1 MSILKII
8 KNNINLF
15 IVFVLFTIINLLSF
29 TFGADLRSSLHYGI
43 KNIAKVNKLIPITV
57 TIENKDSDIFKG
69 KLLVDHYENNES
81 IYQYEFDID
90 INEERVIHKTFD
102 VFITNRINT
111 FYIKVID
118 DKGESYLNERINID
132 LSSSDNKIITG
143 IISDNDNLVDLL
155 NDIYINDYTI
165 STKTIKITDDDYIEN
180 RDLLNMIDLL
190 ILSNCDSDKISEGLN
205 NAINNYYLSGN
216 PIILAIGEKGD
227 NAIPTCFKKL
237 ISRPSFTQD
246 YILDL
251 NEYID
256 NNERLINNI
265 SQVRIY
271 NYDFYNNISLYKK
284 NDVNLISII
293 RNNNVNL
300 INLSFDLNSIAG
312 FSTFNTIANR
322 IIELSFSGSNDI
334 NNNQPQLQNNNNYNY
349 NYLKNIVDEID
360 NSKIPN
366 LVYIAIILIT
376 YLLVLTLVLFGLLRN
391 MSKTKYYIYFSAVVS
406 FVFIIIMHYM
416 SLSTRRE
423 NSFLSYVSIVEVND
437 YSSNETSLLNFKTSD
452 NNSYSFETNA
462 NNLIYPINRI
472 NNEPILSLDFINQNN
487 IKLTRI
493 HKDKNMI
500 NIEVMNANDFDSN
513 IFIYENRNYISDKY
527 DISLNI
533 NLYDGKISGKV
544 QNKMNVDIKDASIY
558 SFGKV
563 VYIGDIKA
571 GSTNTIN
578 ANRVFNAPIG
588 NNTMCSELMCY
599 YPNTKII
606 EYYLINNIKQYFD
619 DVYLFGFIDNSLTM
633 DIKSDSVKDKYGK
646 TLIIK
651 RTSLN
656 NKSDSNIDLC
666 VFSNIVSNLKGNY
679 NDDNN
684 SISGEEE
691 VVNEY
696 EISDFIKL
704 NKIYFENLSNYDIG
718 KLNYN
723 VPFYGD
729 IYIYNFKANRYE
741 IVNNYQINNYFDEYI
756 YNNKIR
762 ISYVP
767 NARDI
772 LYRNLSLP
780 IIRYI
785 GEKR

>member
-1 MSILKII
+1 
-8 KNNINLF
+8 
-15 IVFVLFTIINLLSF
+15 
-29 TFGADLRSSLHYGI
+29 
-43 KNIAKVNKLIPITV
+43 
-57 TIENKDSDIFKG
+57 
-69 KLLVDHYENNES
+69 
-81 IYQYEFDID
+81 
-90 INEERVIHKTFD
+90 
-102 VFITNRINT
+102 
-111 FYIKVID
+111 
-118 DKGESYLNERINID
+118 
-132 LSSSDNKIITG
+132 
-143 IISDNDNLVDLL
+143 
-155 NDIYINDYTI
+155 
-165 STKTIKITDDDYIEN
+165 
-180 RDLLNMIDLL
+180 
-190 ILSNCDSDKISEGLN
+190 
-205 NAINNYYLSGN
+205 
-216 PIILAIGEKGD
+216 
-227 NAIPTCFKKL
+227 
-237 ISRPSFTQD
+237 
-246 YILDL
+246 
-251 NEYID
+251 
-256 NNERLINNI
+256 
-265 SQVRIY
+265 
-271 NYDFYNNISLYKK
+271 
-284 NDVNLISII
+284 
-293 RNNNVNL
+293 
-300 INLSFDLNSIAG
+300 
-312 FSTFNTIANR
+312 
-322 IIELSFSGSNDI
+322 
-334 NNNQPQLQNNNNYNY
+334 
-349 NYLKNIVDEID
+349 
-360 NSKIPN
+360 
-366 LVYIAIILIT
+366 
-376 YLLVLTLVLFGLLRN
+376 
-391 MSKTKYYIYFSAVVS
+391 
-406 FVFIIIMHYM
+406 
-416 SLSTRRE
+416 
-423 NSFLSYVSIVEVND
+423 
-437 YSSNETSLLNFKTSD
+437 
-452 NNSYSFETNA
+452 
-462 NNLIYPINRI
+462 
-472 NNEPILSLDFINQNN
+472 
-487 IKLTRI
+487 
-493 HKDKNMI
+493 
-500 NIEVMNANDFDSN
+500 
-513 IFIYENRNYISDKY
+513 
-527 DISLNI
+527 
-533 NLYDGKISGKV
+533 
-544 QNKMNVDIKDASIY
+544 MNVDIKDASIY